1 MSEFKGQL
9 LGMVL
14 VIAIFAAIA
23 VGVKTMFTNEVSS
36 ISEQFSTALN
46 NSI

>member
-14 VIAIFAAIA
+14 VIVLFAAISVA
-23 VGVKTMFTNEVSS
+23 MKTMFTNEVSQ
-36 ISEQFSTALN
+36 ISEQFTAAI
-46 NSI
+46 SSAA

>member
-14 VIAIFAAIA
+14 VIVVFAAISVA
-23 VGVKTMFTNEVSS
+23 MKTMFTNEVNAVSS
-36 ISEQFSTALN
+36 QF
-46 NSI
+46 NSVIGSI